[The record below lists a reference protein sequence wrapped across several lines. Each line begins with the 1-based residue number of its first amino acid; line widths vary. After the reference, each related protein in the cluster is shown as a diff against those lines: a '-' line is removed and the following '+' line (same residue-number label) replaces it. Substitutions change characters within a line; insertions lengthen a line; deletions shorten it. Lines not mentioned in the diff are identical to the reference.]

1 MKRAYEDDKENMY
14 KQKMEEI
21 EKLKFEIYNQRESKE
36 ELNELR
42 NLKEKIANSTGMNGA
57 GTQNL
62 NTVNQN
68 FYTLN
73 NNYNNTMQQ
82 NNLVNASQQ
91 SINQNQPHKRLFKII
106 SYNRKDKI
114 NEYDAKNEIERLSK
128 ERDMLL
134 NGVYQENDPIIVQ
147 LENKIKRLLQSSQ
160 ENY

>member
-68 FYTLN
+68 FSTLN

-82 NNLVNASQQ
+82 NNLNNVSQQ